1 MILLPRHFFRYILR
15 EVRTVVGEQ
24 SYHTIFA
31 TAGREGAI
39 EFCRSFR
46 QHHDSTPEEAVEGYL
61 AQASLRGW
69 GTLSLLSLGR
79 DRVEIRIKDSV
90 LSAEGDLPD
99 GHAMWEGVAQGVLIF
114 LRAESGL
121 SHSGVPD
128 SSMLACQ
135 GSGLY
140 TERLRIS
147 GESQQQRKPRGRL
160 VGLRRRACWQRA
172 RRRIQHP
179 PPAGAGIC

>member
-31 TAGREGAI
+31 AAGREGAI

-128 SSMLACQ
+128 SSIREDQ
-135 GSGLY
+135 
-140 TERLRIS
+140 ERAQTSLVRIT
-147 GESQQQRKPRGRL
+147 
-160 VGLRRRACWQRA
+160 A
-172 RRRIQHP
+172 RWPSEGHSSAD
-179 PPAGAGIC
+179 PA

>member
-15 EVRTVVGEQ
+15 EVRAVVGEE
-24 SYHTIFA
+24 SYHSIFA

-46 QHHDSTPEEAVEGYL
+46 QHHDSTPQEAVEGYL

-69 GTLSLLSLGR
+69 GSLSLLSLRR
-79 DRVEIRIKDSV
+79 DRVEIRIKDSA
-90 LSAEGDLPD
+90 LSAQGDLPD

-121 SHSGVPD
+121 PHAALPD
-128 SSMLACQ
+128 SNILEDQKRAETSLV
-135 GSGLY
+135 
-140 TERLRIS
+140 RIT
-147 GESQQQRKPRGRL
+147 
-160 VGLRRRACWQRA
+160 A
-172 RRRIQHP
+172 RWPSEGHSSINP
-179 PPAGAGIC
+179 S

>member
-1 MILLPRHFFRYILR
+1 MRLSGFEKCRSRLRFGPSGRLSLEGQEMILLPRHFFRYILR

-31 TAGREGAI
+31 AAGREGAI

-128 SSMLACQ
+128 SSIREDQ
-135 GSGLY
+135 
-140 TERLRIS
+140 ERAQTSLVRIT
-147 GESQQQRKPRGRL
+147 
-160 VGLRRRACWQRA
+160 A
-172 RRRIQHP
+172 RWPSEGHSSAD
-179 PPAGAGIC
+179 PA